1 MVRGGKVSCK
11 SNFRLR
17 IRSKKGGGSDDS
29 DEDYVISD
37 EGGDVSDCP
46 EDYGLDECA
55 SEESFDGFIE
65 EEEETRRV
73 RKFNR
78 SKAKNSN
85 CGVRGNA
92 SKISRKRSRII
103 YAEQLELQQK
113 EREGDGDEEE
123 NDEDE
128 DFNYDDDEGEEE
140 EEDEDEDKDFNY
152 DDDEEFTPE
161 EEYCSDVEEE
171 TRGRNKKNNG
181 VKMGKK
187 VLKKRVSVT
196 STRDR
201 NKEDE
206 YEDLNYD
213 DDDDDEEFT
222 LEEEYCSDVE
232 EETRRRKKKNSV
244 KRGKKVLR
252 RGVSTSSTRGRKR
265 RRSRASKNPS
275 RKKRRKNGGLRRKV
289 RSNEVDDF
297 IDNGTAT
304 RKKSRKILVRVRR
317 RRVLLEGSNSDSDHV
332 SGSPDYKF
340 TVSEEEREQVREAKE
355 LCRSLRRNLR
365 SSSLQMKNAEVRVH
379 EDLQH
384 QWRPPGWKGK
394 EKIEEPQGRKGK
406 EKVEDLKSEMGKQV
420 CGICLSEE
428 NTRRVRGV
436 LNCCTHYFCFACI
449 MEWAKVE
456 SRCPL
461 CKQRFKTITK
471 PAQSKAG
478 LDLRESVI
486 QVPEC
491 DQVYQPSE
499 EELMSYIDP
508 YESVICSECH
518 QGGDDGLMLLCDM
531 CDSPAH
537 TYCVGLGREVPEGN
551 WYCDGCKPVAVG
563 SSGSQVQLP
572 VASRM
577 TIQSPLVRPSPVHVP
592 ESIDFNL
599 ISSPRTP
606 FSEVF
611 GHLSSSRFSG
621 IIEAASPVSGGGT
634 LPERHR
640 ILCQFQQ
647 LPSVDRMNST
657 TGNTNGISVTTS
669 TSNLCSSQIDQSRE
683 TAIQHPR
690 TLDVGTSC
698 RTFFEERL
706 CNNVSPSMQNGDPF
720 SMGISISRRPVC
732 QDSTTMFTDKPVN
745 EVLWPAH
752 VEMPGISDFG
762 PVCQFSSRSNMVT
775 DGNLSGAIKEESNF
789 PLVKEQLQ
797 SMVKSHLKR
806 FSRDVDV
813 GYSIFK
819 DIARSSTH
827 TILAACGLEHKR
839 SEVCTVPPPCI
850 CPHIELMGGGEKSL
864 IQGCCSSCFDSFVGD
879 VVKRVLE
886 TRMSLQLRFGL

>member
-1 MVRGGKVSCK
+1 MARGGKVSGK

-17 IRSKKGGGSDDS
+17 VRSKKGGGSDDS

-65 EEEETRRV
+65 EEEKETRRV

-78 SKAKNSN
+78 SKAKNSI
-85 CGVRGNA
+85 CELRGNA
-92 SKISRKRSRII
+92 SKTSRKRARIT
-103 YAEQLELQQK
+103 YAEQLELQQQK
-113 EREGDGDEEE
+113 EQEGDRDEEE
-123 NDEDE
+123 GDEDGDGDE
-128 DFNYDDDEGEEE
+128 DFNYDDVEGEE
-140 EEDEDEDKDFNY
+140 EEDEDEDEDSNY
-152 DDDEEFTPE
+152 DDDEEFTPA

-187 VLKKRVSVT
+187 VLKKGVSVT

-201 NKEDE
+201 NKEDQ

-213 DDDDDEEFT
+213 ENDDDDEEFT

-232 EETRRRKKKNSV
+232 EETRGTKKKNSV
-244 KRGKKVLR
+244 KMGKKVVR
-252 RGVSTSSTRGRKR
+252 RRVSTSSTRGRKR
-265 RRSRASKNPS
+265 RRSRASKKPS
-275 RKKRRKNGGLRRKV
+275 RKKRRKSGGLRRKV

-297 IDNGTAT
+297 IDNGAAT
-304 RKKSRKILVRVRR
+304 RKKSRKILVRVKR

-332 SGSPDYKF
+332 PGSPDYKF

-355 LCRSLRRNLR
+355 LCTSLRRNLR

-384 QWRPPGWKGK
+384 PWRPLGWKGK
-394 EKIEEPQGRKGK
+394 EKIEEPRGRKGK
-406 EKVEDLKSEMGKQV
+406 GKVEDLKSEMGKQV

-428 NTRRVRGV
+428 NKRRVRGV

-471 PAQSKAG
+471 PARSTAG

-518 QGGDDGLMLLCDM
+518 QGGDDALMLLCDM

-551 WYCDGCKPVAVG
+551 WYCDGCRPIAVG
-563 SSGSQVQLP
+563 SSSSQVQLP
-572 VASRM
+572 VAPRM
-577 TIQSPLVRPSPVHVP
+577 TIQSPSVRTSPVHVP
-592 ESIDFNL
+592 ESLDINL

-606 FSEVF
+606 FIEGF

-621 IIEAASPVSGGGT
+621 IIETVSPVSGGT
-634 LPERHR
+634 LSERHR

-647 LPSVDRMNST
+647 LPSVGSTNS
-657 TGNTNGISVTTS
+657 ISVTTS
-669 TSNLCSSQIDQSRE
+669 TSNLCSSRIDQSRE
-683 TAIQHPR
+683 TAIQNPR
-690 TLDVGTSC
+690 TLDVGTSYC
-698 RTFFEERL
+698 TFFEERL
-706 CNNVSPSMQNGDPF
+706 CNNVSPSMQSGDPF
-720 SMGISISRRPVC
+720 STGISISRRPVC
-732 QDSTTMFTDKPVN
+732 QDSTTMFTDKPMN

-775 DGNLSGAIKEESNF
+775 DGNLSQAIKEESNF

-797 SMVKSHLKR
+797 SMVKIHLKR

-827 TILAACGLEHKR
+827 TILAACGLEHKK

-886 TRMSLQLRFGL
+886 TRMSLQLRLDL